1 MALPEL
7 LIKTTIVFYFILFSA
22 GSLSKRIR
30 LLVSL
35 TLAIGDYVNEQ
46 WKTKHE
52 SGTIICDLLFR
63 PKLELLVKNLPVIAG
78 HTDM

>member
-1 MALPEL
+1 M
-7 LIKTTIVFYFILFSA
+7 
-22 GSLSKRIR
+22 
-30 LLVSL
+30 VSL

-63 PKLELLVKNLPVIAG
+63 PKLELVVKNLPVIAG